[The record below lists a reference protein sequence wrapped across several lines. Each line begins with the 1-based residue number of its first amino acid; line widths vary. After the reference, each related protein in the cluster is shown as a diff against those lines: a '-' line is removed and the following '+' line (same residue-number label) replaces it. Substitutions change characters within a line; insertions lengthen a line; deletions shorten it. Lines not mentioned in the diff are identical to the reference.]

1 MSASRN
7 PGLVLFLGA
16 VRRGEFESLQKRGL
30 PLGLLHDTNSK
41 ARLGDVS
48 GFEVVER
55 FDFSRP
61 QEDLIQAVRAIAG
74 RRRLGCLY
82 NVIEFY
88 VAQTAAVAAALGM
101 PGISP
106 DSARLCLDK
115 SLMRRRFEER
125 IGPGVSARFDVVA
138 SEEDLALSA
147 NELGYPVFLQPANV
161 SASMWATRNT
171 ALEPLIENYRLIT
184 KEVPAYY
191 DRLGKRGTPL
201 TVVLAEYLTGSNT
214 SIDCIADRQGHVY
227 PTPLVDVITGQ
238 DIGIDDYH
246 HFARV
251 LPSRLSREE
260 QEERERLAVAGV
272 QALDMTC
279 AAAHVEFIG
288 SRLGEI
294 AARPGGNRARILDL
308 ACGIDELS
316 AYHQVLVGET
326 PRLVRERDQSAAILT
341 PFPRRRGTLRAIR
354 HLDRIPK
361 LPGYLYHEVRTGL
374 GEPVGLAKGGYRAPL
389 YIELTSP
396 DPEVVRSSVGEISSW
411 RDLFEVDG

>member
-1 MSASRN
+1 VD

-16 VRRGEFESLQKRGL
+16 VRRGEFETLQKRGL

-48 GFEVVER
+48 GFDLVER

-61 QEDLIQAVRAIAG
+61 QEELVEAVRAIQK
-74 RRRLGCLY
+74 RRGLSCLF

-88 VAQTAAVAAALGM
+88 VAQTAAVAEALGM

-106 DSARLCLDK
+106 ASARLCLDK

-125 IGPGVSARFDVVA
+125 IGPGVSARFGVVA
-138 SEEDLALSA
+138 SESDLERSA
-147 NELGYPVFLQPANV
+147 KELGYPVFLQPANV

-171 ALEPLIENYRLIT
+171 ALEPLIENYRLIRS
-184 KEVPAYY
+184 EVPAYY
-191 DRLGKRGTPL
+191 DKLGKQGMPL
-201 TVVLAEYLTGSNT
+201 TVVLAEYLAGTNT
-214 SIDCIADRQGHVY
+214 SIDCIADQKGQVY
-227 PTPLVDVITGQ
+227 PTPVVDVITGQ

-251 LPSRLSREE
+251 LPSRLSTGDQAEL
-260 QEERERLAVAGV
+260 ERLAVAGV
-272 QALDMTC
+272 EALGMTC
-279 AAAHVEFIG
+279 SAAHVEFIG

-308 ACGIDELS
+308 AYGMDELS
-316 AYHQVLVGET
+316 AYQQVLVGDA
-326 PRLVRERDQSAAILT
+326 PRLAREREHAAAILT
-341 PFPRRRGTLRAIR
+341 PFPRRMGTLREIR

-361 LPGYLYHEVRTGL
+361 LPGYLYHEVRTPL
-374 GEPVGLAKGGYRAPL
+374 GQPVGLAKAGYRAPL
-389 YIELTSP
+389 YIELAYP
-396 DPEVVRSSVGEISSW
+396 QEDVVRRSVDEIISW
-411 RDLFEVDG
+411 RDLFEVD